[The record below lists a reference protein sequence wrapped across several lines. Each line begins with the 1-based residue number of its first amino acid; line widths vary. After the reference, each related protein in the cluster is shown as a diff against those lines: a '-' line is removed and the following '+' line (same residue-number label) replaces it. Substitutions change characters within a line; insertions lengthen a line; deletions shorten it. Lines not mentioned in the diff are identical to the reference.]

1 MGRRL
6 NSCLLGIAVIFLL
19 VTFHSLFNI
28 LFVESSQRL
37 KHSGALRSK
46 KFSDYI
52 GVNGEAAIFPLKCD
66 TCALI
71 GTSGHLRKSTSGRDI
86 DKSYSCIF
94 RLGFSPTRGY
104 EDQVGSRTTAR
115 IVDSFRFYPFLKK
128 PLKLVTGPF
137 PSDFW
142 FLFDR
147 AAGDISRFH
156 GPLLKDLL
164 QKHDSKFLWFS
175 RAVERSVLNSLDSKR
190 LKNGMNR
197 ISSLLFA
204 TRVIED
210 AGCESLTVYGVPD
223 AQICKRNLNISI
235 PSLYWDENSFHLCDY
250 GVDASVKSTNSKAS
264 VSIVP
269 SIAERRLLPK
279 WLEQHFY
286 ASDFKFPSWENW
298 TSP

>member
-1 MGRRL
+1 MGSRL
-6 NSCLLGIAVIFLL
+6 NSCLLGIARLR
-19 VTFHSLFNI
+19 HS
-28 LFVESSQRL
+28 E
-37 KHSGALRSK
+37 ALRSK

-142 FLFDR
+142 FLFDPP
-147 AAGDISRFH
+147 AATSLFSLC
-156 GPLLKDLL
+156 PLLKDLRKTPVS
-164 QKHDSKFLWFS
+164 QNFLWFS